1 MGTYTKGDVHYQG
14 TLPAS
19 LLSHIGRKGSSMGA
33 DMETRNM
40 AQDIHLS
47 LALKQATH
55 PHLGQ
60 FEKKGDS

>member
-14 TLPAS
+14 SLLAS
-19 LLSHIGRKGSSMGA
+19 LLSYTGRQGLAMGT

-47 LALKQATH
+47 LALK
-55 PHLGQ
+55 
-60 FEKKGDS
+60 